1 VNKKNSKPQ
10 MLNSVNRITVQDI
23 SPKLVELSGE
33 ELQQVVGGSEPPD
46 LTVQNWHELDRI
58 SPLTV

>member
-1 VNKKNSKPQ
+1 

>member
-1 VNKKNSKPQ
+1 VSQKNSKSQ
-10 MLNSVNRITVQDI
+10 MLNPVNRITVQDI
-23 SPKLVELSGE
+23 SAELVELSGE

-46 LTVQNWHELDRI
+46 ITVQNWRELDRI